1 MGFWKENQNSRILLP
16 LVEKKIQYTV
26 FFSQQDFS
34 LFLLVNPN
42 TECLFQV
49 CFLHPVSNF
58 ILNKIEIFTI
68 SILKKKIEI
77 FTISILGK
85 STVVFRCPIF
95 CRQCFQID
103 LDLILPYSFISVI
116 LNKKAYF

>member
-1 MGFWKENQNSRILLP
+1 MLLH
-16 LVEKKIQYTV
+16 IQFFAIV
-26 FFSQQDFS
+26 FQFFYQQVLTTTLIDEQ
-34 LFLLVNPN
+34 LRLL
-42 TECLFQV
+42 
-49 CFLHPVSNF
+49 
-58 ILNKIEIFTI
+58 TI
-68 SILKKKIEI
+68 YAVKNRA
-77 FTISILGK
+77 K